1 MKGFNTQKILL
12 PTYTLV
18 LLLVLVKSIHL
29 NYWRKVCTKS
39 LPYHSICNLVGGVH
53 SLTESRGLA
62 QMDLRSIAL
71 QAPKPVDA
79 DILSRLNIQVDQG
92 VTPRSTWRVRLHLYM
107 GPHINTHRNFA
118 IYLQIC
124 SMGRSGPQEQNIHTT
139 IMICMVSR
147 N

>member
-1 MKGFNTQKILL
+1 M
-12 PTYTLV
+12 
-18 LLLVLVKSIHL
+18 
-29 NYWRKVCTKS
+29 
-39 LPYHSICNLVGGVH
+39 CNLVRGVH
-53 SLTESRGLA
+53 LLTESRGLA

-79 DILSRLNIQVDQG
+79 DILSKFSIQVDQG
-92 VTPRSTWRVRLHLYM
+92 VTPRSTWRVRLHLCIY
-107 GPHINTHRNFA
+107 GTTQKHTQEFA